1 MLIKRDVG
9 VAVNSWNSLNNRNK
23 FVEAY
28 EITTSSNHGAF
39 AIVAAVAVAVF
50 VRANQPNLSDCT
62 YCCAL
67 GCCSGMNK
75 NRERCK
81 RAAYY

>member
-9 VAVNSWNSLNNRNK
+9 VAVKSWNSRNINI
-23 FVEAY
+23 VETY

-39 AIVAAVAVAVF
+39 AIAADVAVF
-50 VRANQPNLSDCT
+50 ARTNQPNLSDCASSC
-62 YCCAL
+62 CCAL
-67 GCCSGMNK
+67 GYCFGMDTNGV
-75 NRERCK
+75 RCK